1 MSTRSMVNMVAL
13 IGMPVAAARIADI
26 EVEERHALG
35 RHGDAHLLRQG
46 LTHCGKAYAEEG
58 GKCYSVSQDQ
68 SFRLW
73 LGFFSC
79 LTPSR
84 VRFFSQRGKLAKS
97 METESF
103 CQLKFFLLRGRCH
116 S

>member
-73 LGFFSC
+73 LGFFFMPHTFQSA
-79 LTPSR
+79 
-84 VRFFSQRGKLAKS
+84 VFFTARETGEVYGNREFLSIEILSAK
-97 METESF
+97 
-103 CQLKFFLLRGRCH
+103 R
-116 S
+116 